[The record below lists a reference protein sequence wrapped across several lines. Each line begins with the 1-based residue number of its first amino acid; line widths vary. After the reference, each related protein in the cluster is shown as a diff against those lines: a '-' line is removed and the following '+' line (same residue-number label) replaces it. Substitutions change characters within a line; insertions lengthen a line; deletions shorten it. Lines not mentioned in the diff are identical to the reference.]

1 MEKVPEDYD
10 SSPDENE
17 KSEPERPELRKLS
30 ENAEPDTKTEA
41 GYELSPENDQV
52 PQPLETEKEEESEIA
67 KNVQPKPT
75 WTSEEEIPKEIEVEP
90 SSQTDLGIPQV
101 LKSES
106 LGEMGDE
113 LYKDLEAPDLEPQE
127 EAKSDVTEDVL
138 TESASET
145 DIQLPAETKSEVP
158 GTTINM
164 TGLELLKESEQ
175 EVPEESLREQKKE
188 TDLEPPEQSKLDFS
202 NEKPKKS
209 VEETDL
215 QPTKMTKPEIPEET
229 QRKSTEQS
237 KPEFPDQ
244 KSRKSTEKADLKP
257 PEETKLEVPEEM
269 QQMSTEEKVPER
281 LDEVKSELPEEELRK
296 TINETNLK
304 PSEKTTSQV
313 PKETKRKSTEE
324 KIPET
329 AEETGLVLQHEV
341 KPNVQE
347 ETQKQ
352 SIREKVLELSKNT
365 KPTDHK
371 EKRRKSSKNI
381 GLAPSEKSES
391 WETPRE
397 STEEK
402 GLEPP
407 EQSKSKFPKKEPRK
421 SIEETGQ
428 MPPKKTKPK
437 VQDKTQMEPTEEE
450 NLKLPD
456 EIKPREKHSELFKEE
471 EPAPI
476 KSKYAMDKDQLEYPK
491 FQTIKVSVEETDTTF
506 KKDYASRRLTQSEME
521 STSTNYEYPSK
532 LPKLLHLVDILDLP
546 ETQTGL
552 RKAFSEKKITDSG
565 QELKET
571 APKDKTS
578 QPKEKETALQ
588 FEYLKWSP
596 ENVAEWISQLGF
608 PQYKE
613 CFTTNFIS
621 GRKLIHVNCSNLPQ
635 MGITDFED
643 MKVISQHT
651 RELLGIEE
659 PLFSR
664 SIRLPHRDNIGLF
677 LEQKGHTGVKSDS
690 LTFSEFVKTRR
701 LCDYDP
707 EITASE
713 ENKAVNIV
721 RNYRRKV
728 FHSH

>member
-281 LDEVKSELPEEELRK
+281 LDE
-296 TINETNLK
+296 
-304 PSEKTTSQV
+304 
-313 PKETKRKSTEE
+313 ETKRKSTEE

-329 AEETGLVLQHEV
+329 AEETGLVLQH
-341 KPNVQE
+341 
-347 ETQKQ
+347 
-352 SIREKVLELSKNT
+352 
-365 KPTDHK
+365 

-407 EQSKSKFPKKEPRK
+407 EK

-713 ENKAVNIV
+713 ENKPHLYILPC
-721 RNYRRKV
+721 
-728 FHSH
+728 

>member
-52 PQPLETEKEEESEIA
+52 PPPLETEKEEESEIA

-75 WTSEEEIPKEIEVEP
+75 WTSEEKIPKEIEVEP

-127 EAKSDVTEDVL
+127 DAKPDVTEDVL
-138 TESASET
+138 TESASEI

-229 QRKSTEQS
+229 QRKSTEQT

-244 KSRKSTEKADLKP
+244 KSRKSTEEADIKP

-281 LDEVKSELPEEELRK
+281 LDE
-296 TINETNLK
+296 
-304 PSEKTTSQV
+304 
-313 PKETKRKSTEE
+313 ETKRKSTEE

-329 AEETGLVLQHEV
+329 AEETGLVLQH
-341 KPNVQE
+341 
-347 ETQKQ
+347 
-352 SIREKVLELSKNT
+352 
-365 KPTDHK
+365 

-407 EQSKSKFPKKEPRK
+407 EK

-456 EIKPREKHSELFKEE
+456 EIKPREKHTELFKEE

-476 KSKYAMDKDQLEYPK
+476 KSKYSMDKDQLEYPK

-506 KKDYASRRLTQSEME
+506 KKDYASSPLTQSEME
-521 STSTNYEYPSK
+521 STSTNYEYLSK

-596 ENVAEWISQLGF
+596 EKVAEWISQLGF
-608 PQYKE
+608 PQYKVTKITLLKII
-613 CFTTNFIS
+613 FN
-621 GRKLIHVNCSNLPQ
+621 LIKNIILAFQ
-635 MGITDFED
+635 
-643 MKVISQHT
+643 VISQHT

-664 SIRLPHRDNIGLF
+664 SIRLPPRDNIGLF

-713 ENKAVNIV
+713 ENKAPCQLFLKWF
-721 RNYRRKV
+721 YGLKW
-728 FHSH
+728 FK

>member
-52 PQPLETEKEEESEIA
+52 PLPLETEKEEESEIA

-106 LGEMGDE
+106 LREMGDE

-127 EAKSDVTEDVL
+127 DAKSDVTEDVL
-138 TESASET
+138 TESASEI

-229 QRKSTEQS
+229 QRKSTEQT

-244 KSRKSTEKADLKP
+244 KSRKSTEEANLKP

-296 TINETNLK
+296 TNNETNLK

-329 AEETGLVLQHEV
+329 AEETGLVLQHE
-341 KPNVQE
+341 
-347 ETQKQ
+347 
-352 SIREKVLELSKNT
+352 
-365 KPTDHK
+365 
-371 EKRRKSSKNI
+371 
-381 GLAPSEKSES
+381 
-391 WETPRE
+391 
-397 STEEK
+397 
-402 GLEPP
+402 
-407 EQSKSKFPKKEPRK
+407 
-421 SIEETGQ
+421 
-428 MPPKKTKPK
+428 TKPK

-456 EIKPREKHSELFKEE
+456 EIKPREKHTELFKEE

-476 KSKYAMDKDQLEYPK
+476 KSKYSMDKDQLEYPK

-506 KKDYASRRLTQSEME
+506 KKDYASRPLIQSEME
-521 STSTNYEYPSK
+521 STSTNYEYLSK

-578 QPKEKETALQ
+578 QPKKKETALQ

-596 ENVAEWISQLGF
+596 EKVAEWISQLGF

-664 SIRLPHRDNIGLF
+664 SIRLPARDNIGLF